1 MVIAGSM
8 GPAISQSEIM
18 YGSAEVPCPLTTPFA
33 VVKFASDSM
42 RMGPR
47 GVLAR
52 TRVDD
57 IGAIMDKTTKNTTKR
72 SRVRAALLMPKYDVS
87 RRGLGVPSGNQEE
100 TFWD

>member
-1 MVIAGSM
+1 MVIAESM

-72 SRVRAALLMPKYDVS
+72 SRVRAALLMPKDDGS
-87 RRGLGVPSGNQEE
+87 RRRGRVQTAAPGEP
-100 TFWD
+100 F